1 MEPTYK
7 SKAIEDLLTSI
18 AGISRQEAME
28 LKVCTYCKGP
38 ISHFRDTLSVKEYR
52 INGLCQ
58 TCQDQV
64 FGGCEE

>member
-1 MEPTYK
+1 MEPTKK
-7 SKAIEDLLTSI
+7 SKPIEDLLTAT
-18 AGISRQEAME
+18 AGVSRDEA
-28 LKVCTYCKGP
+28 LTRGICTWCKGP

-52 INGLCQ
+52 ISGLCQ